1 MTKTIDEMLGEIEG
15 ALSVSYER
23 EQRFYAERSTG
34 AVVKDTQ
41 LGKALSTLTELR
53 ERLKELKDEKQFIY
67 KQVERGMFCKHSG
80 SKTALSNIAHHPNA
94 PWAEGSSWN
103 WDVSHKEYADAFYAK
118 FPHGKAAIKAL
129 RGE

>member
-1 MTKTIDEMLGEIEG
+1 MTKTIDEMLDEIEG

-23 EQRFYAERSTG
+23 EQRFYAVRSTG

-53 ERLKELKDEKQFIY
+53 ERLEGKELYNRVYKAMQDTMRLCDEYTHI
-67 KQVERGMFCKHSG
+67 EL
-80 SKTALSNIAHHPNA
+80 T
-94 PWAEGSSWN
+94 
-103 WDVSHKEYADAFYAK
+103 
-118 FPHGKAAIKAL
+118 KAAIKAL